1 MSTKYCVELRTTISK
16 MLGTPGY
23 LVHLDLL
30 AVKKMIKNARR
41 SMMPRHGERG
51 M

>member
-1 MSTKYCVELRTTISK
+1 MSK

-23 LVHLDLL
+23 LVHLDFL

-41 SMMPRHGERG
+41 SVIPQYKEHG